1 MRAVVLAYHE
11 IGYVCLEELLASKI
25 EVAALFTHKD
35 DPTEEIWFRTPRGL
49 AEKHGIPVYDPES
62 AASAEWLDR
71 IKEYAPDYLF
81 SFYYRNMLP
90 QEVLDI
96 PKIAAMNLH
105 GSLLPRFR
113 GRCPVNWV
121 LIEGEGRTGVTLHI
135 MEKKPDAGA
144 IVAQEEVEIAFEDT
158 AHTLALKLAAA
169 AARLMRGVMPLLESG
184 TFASRPQ
191 EGPSSYYGGRKPEDG
206 IIDWT
211 KNAVAV
217 YNLVRAV
224 THPYP
229 GAFTCLNGRKLLIW
243 KALPQEG
250 TADGHAGLVVSTDPL
265 LVKCGQGLLRLDS
278 VELEGE
284 EETDGPAFAIA
295 HSLYRKSLGGRM

>member
-62 AASAEWLDR
+62 VASAEWLDR

-121 LIEGEGRTGVTLHI
+121 LIEGEGRTG
-135 MEKKPDAGA
+135 
-144 IVAQEEVEIAFEDT
+144 
-158 AHTLALKLAAA
+158 
-169 AARLMRGVMPLLESG
+169 
-184 TFASRPQ
+184 
-191 EGPSSYYGGRKPEDG
+191 
-206 IIDWT
+206 
-211 KNAVAV
+211 
-217 YNLVRAV
+217 
-224 THPYP
+224 
-229 GAFTCLNGRKLLIW
+229 
-243 KALPQEG
+243 
-250 TADGHAGLVVSTDPL
+250 
-265 LVKCGQGLLRLDS
+265 
-278 VELEGE
+278 
-284 EETDGPAFAIA
+284 
-295 HSLYRKSLGGRM
+295 